1 MALLDNRINN
11 RRDSLLGV
19 AQGNLAYGKFMF
31 TVYPK
36 FGVSLTTQNINQILS
51 FVHEFERQDLMNKGD
66 KVFTITYLLGY
77 ALTNSHHSI
86 DYMNSSSIEI
96 DDLFQ
101 EIGSI
106 KENHFCDISND
117 NTNWVLDIS
126 KNKNSYDDKTK

>member
-1 MALLDNRINN
+1 M
-11 RRDSLLGV
+11 
-19 AQGNLAYGKFMF
+19 
-31 TVYPK
+31 
-36 FGVSLTTQNINQILS
+36 S

-86 DYMNSSSIEI
+86 DYMNSSSIKI

-106 KENHFCDISND
+106 KENHFCDVSND

-126 KNKNSYDDKTK
+126 KNKNSYEDKRIKNTTTNDLLETSPTTKELVRSISKRIDSRSSLLNNLK